1 MSMDQGE
8 ETGMKK
14 SRADGPVESTSSSP
28 PRVGSPAVLRQPSR
42 AGASARRAALRVVQ
56 TVAFCLTRGL
66 HQLVYAARVVSHPRS
81 MWRLWSW
88 GRRPVTWAL
97 IAEPLV
103 LAWGAVES
111 IRAFTAGVEPLAWVR
126 FVFLVVAAVTYV
138 IGTNVAEE
146 RRRGRDGDKTHV
158 DHTSLAFFA
167 AALVLPVPLA
177 ILLIALVRFQRWW
190 IARKPVYTFVH
201 SSVAIC
207 CSTLGVH
214 AVANLTPLRDLGV
227 TNHVAL
233 GAPIVLG
240 LLGGVA
246 AYYLAQTV
254 MVGAARGLAS
264 RVWDQAPHEREGDW
278 QYKLRVHM
286 IGDRSDNAEIVVTL
300 LVAAMI
306 TWLAF
311 AWSPALLLI
320 VPVGAYLTIRGQRL
334 EELQQEID
342 EKTRTAEIDDRTG
355 LLRVEAFQNE
365 AAKVL
370 ARAAHAGESTALLV
384 IDLDFFKKVNDT
396 YGHIAGDEVLAA
408 TGGLLRKLS
417 RPADLVCRW
426 GGEEMVLLLPD
437 TDLPAALMVAERVR
451 SAVEEMTIPITRR
464 AGGDVWVM
472 GQADENGVRKP
483 NEVRTVSIGVATIP
497 QHGDDVSAAF
507 ACADEALY
515 RAKAEGRNRV
525 RAALEVSPVS
535 PKGLRA
541 GK

>member
-28 PRVGSPAVLRQPSR
+28 PRVGRPAVLRQPSR
-42 AGASARRAALRVVQ
+42 AGASTRRAALRVVQ
-56 TVAFCLTRGL
+56 TVAICLTRVF
-66 HQLVYAARVVSHPRS
+66 HQLLYAARVLSHPRS
-81 MWRLWSW
+81 MWRIWEW

-103 LAWGAVES
+103 LAWAALES
-111 IRAFTAGVEPLAWVR
+111 VRAFDAGIDASAWFR
-126 FVFLVVAAVTYV
+126 FTLLIAAAATYV

-177 ILLIALVRFQRWW
+177 ILLIALVRCHRWW
-190 IARKPVYTFVH
+190 IARKPVYKFTH

-207 CSTLGVH
+207 CSALGVH
-214 AVANLTPLRDLGV
+214 TVGNLTPLRNLGM
-227 TNHVAL
+227 TGPVAL
-233 GAPIVLG
+233 GAPVALA

-264 RVWDQAPHEREGDW
+264 PVWDQETGEREEGW
-278 QYKLRVHM
+278 QRDLRIHM
-286 IGDRSDNAEIVVTL
+286 IGDRHDNVEIIVTL
-300 LVAAMI
+300 LVAALI
-306 TWLAF
+306 AWLGF

-320 VPVGAYLTIRGQRL
+320 VPIGAYLTIRGQRL
-334 EELQQEID
+334 EELQQDID
-342 EKTRTAEIDDRTG
+342 QKTRTAEIDGRTG
-355 LLRVEAFQNE
+355 LLRVEAFKDE
-365 AAKVL
+365 AARAV
-370 ARAAHAGESTALLV
+370 ARALHVGSGLALLI
-384 IDLDFFKKVNDT
+384 IDLDLFKKVNDT
-396 YGHIAGDEVLAA
+396 FGHIAGDEVLAA
-408 TGGLLRKLS
+408 VGGLLRELS
-417 RPADLVCRW
+417 RPGDLVCRW
-426 GGEEMVLLLPD
+426 GGEEMVLLLPG
-437 TDLPAALMVAERVR
+437 TDLPAALVVAERIR
-451 SAVEEMTIPITRR
+451 AAVEQMTIPITKR

-472 GQADENGVRKP
+472 GQADKNGVRKP
-483 NEVRTVSIGVATIP
+483 NEIRTVSIGVATIP
-497 QHGDDVSAAF
+497 QHGVDIDAAF

-525 RAALEVSPVS
+525 RAASDSCSVNSEDSTT
-535 PKGLRA
+535 A
-541 GK
+541 

>member
-14 SRADGPVESTSSSP
+14 SRADRPVDPTSSSP

-42 AGASARRAALRVVQ
+42 AGASTRRAALRVMQ
-56 TVAFCLTRGL
+56 TVAICLTRVF
-66 HQLVYAARVVSHPRS
+66 HQLIYVARVLSRPRS
-81 MWRLWSW
+81 TWRIWEW

-103 LAWGAVES
+103 LAWGAFES
-111 IRAFTAGVEPLAWVR
+111 IRAFGAGIEASAWGR
-126 FVFLVVAAVTYV
+126 FALLIVAAATYV
-138 IGTNVAEE
+138 VGTNVAEE
-146 RRRGRDGDKTHV
+146 RRRGRDGDKTHI

-177 ILLIALVRFQRWW
+177 ILLIALVRFHRWW
-190 IARKPVYTFVH
+190 IARKPVYKFTH

-207 CSTLGVH
+207 CSALGAH
-214 AVANLTPLRDLGV
+214 AVASVTPLRNFGMSDQV
-227 TNHVAL
+227 SL
-233 GAPIVLG
+233 GAPVVLA

-264 RVWDQAPHEREGDW
+264 KVWDQAPDEREDDW
-278 QYKLRVHM
+278 QRKLRVHM

-300 LVAAMI
+300 VIAALI
-306 TWLAF
+306 AWLAF
-311 AWSPALLLI
+311 AWPPALLLI
-320 VPVGAYLTIRGQRL
+320 VPVGTYLTTRGQRL
-334 EELQQEID
+334 EELQQDID

-355 LLRVEAFQNE
+355 LLRVEAFKGE
-365 AAKVL
+365 AGKVL
-370 ARAAHAGESTALLV
+370 ARAAHAGDSTALLV

-396 YGHIAGDEVLAA
+396 FGHITGDEVLAA
-408 TGGLLRKLS
+408 TGGLLRELS

-426 GGEEMVLLLPD
+426 GGEEMVLLLPG
-437 TDLPAALMVAERVR
+437 TDLPAALVVAERIR
-451 SAVEEMTIPITRR
+451 AAVEVMTIPITKR

-472 GQADENGVRKP
+472 GQADKNGVRKP

-497 QHGDDVSAAF
+497 QHGDDVGTAF
-507 ACADEALY
+507 TCADEALY

-525 RAALEVSPVS
+525 CAAPDSLVDPEES
-535 PKGLRA
+535 RTR
-541 GK
+541 